1 MFNNKKSGIH
11 TEIRTPVAGM
21 KTRCPDLT
29 RRCGHMVG
37 IAGFEPATLRSQSE
51 CTSQTALYPDTKM
64 EPPVGIEPT
73 TSSLQVRCSTS

>member
-1 MFNNKKSGIH
+1 MFNNKKNGIH

-37 IAGFEPATLRSQSE
+37 IAGFEPATSCSQSKR
-51 CTSQTALYPDTKM
+51 DTRLRYIPK
-64 EPPVGIEPT
+64 
-73 TSSLQVRCSTS
+73 